1 LSREIGD
8 KRVSNMSRYRRAY
21 ASQRAISGGDA
32 MRPNRLLVLVA
43 SIMLLFTLGL
53 LQAKPIPSNK
63 KDELAPAFKP
73 IEIKNVLD
81 QNDPKD
87 EKLNNPSKK
96 YTVKL
101 HKDKTYVIDLIS
113 ADFDSYLRLL
123 DKKGKQL
130 AEDDDGGGDLNS
142 RIIHSASGT
151 GDYQIVATSLD
162 GQVGKFTLA
171 VRELNIQGEAKA
183 RILGKDGLTINDEIG
198 QNDASD
204 LDKLTKVL
212 TIELNAGHSYVFDIE
227 AQDFDGHLYVFDGK
241 SKLLGQDLAKVIH
254 APATDGVHHLVVK
267 SFDGQLGKFELKVR
281 EFTLKGEAKPR
292 EIGKDG
298 LKITDQ
304 IGNNDTSAIGKLGK
318 VYSVQLKAGQTYTI
332 DLESQTLDSYLY
344 LFDSKSTLLAL
355 DDDSGGDLNSRITF
369 RVERDGVFHILA
381 TTLDGNDTGE
391 FTLKVRKN

>member
-8 KRVSNMSRYRRAY
+8 KRVKNIRITLARNPVF
-21 ASQRAISGGDA
+21 GGDA
-32 MRPNRLLVLVA
+32 MRLNRLLVLVA
-43 SIMLLFTLGL
+43 SNLFLGTLGI
-53 LQAKPIPSNK
+53 LQAKPIPPDK
-63 KDELAPAFKP
+63 KDQPAPAFKP
-73 IEIKNVLD
+73 IEIKNELD
-81 QNDPKD
+81 QNDSKD

-113 ADFDSYLRLL
+113 ADFDAYLRLL

-151 GDYQIVATSLD
+151 GDHQIVATSLD
-162 GQVGKFTLA
+162 GQVGKFTLK

-183 RILGKDGLTINDEIG
+183 RQLGKDGLTINDEIG

-212 TIELNAGHSYVFDIE
+212 SVELKAGHSYVFDIE

-254 APATDGVHHLVVK
+254 APAADGVHHLVVK
-267 SFDGQLGKFELKVR
+267 SFDGQLGKFEMKVR

-298 LKITDQ
+298 LNITDQ

-318 VYSVQLKAGQTYTI
+318 VYSVQLNAGQTYTI

-344 LFDSKSTLLAL
+344 LFDGKSTLLGQ
-355 DDDSGGDLNSRITF
+355 DDDSGGDLNARITF

>member
-1 LSREIGD
+1 
-8 KRVSNMSRYRRAY
+8 
-21 ASQRAISGGDA
+21 

-43 SIMLLFTLGL
+43 SIMLPFTLGL
-53 LQAKPIPSNK
+53 LQAKPIPPNK
-63 KDELAPAFKP
+63 KAEPAPVFKP
-73 IEIKNVLD
+73 IEIKNELD

-101 HKDKTYVIDLIS
+101 HKHKTYVIDLIS
-113 ADFDSYLRLL
+113 ADFDAYLRLL

-142 RIIHSASGT
+142 RIIHSAGGT
-151 GDYQIVATSLD
+151 GDHQIVATSLD
-162 GQVGKFTLA
+162 GQVGKFTLT

-183 RILGKDGLTINDEIG
+183 RKLGKHGLTINDEIG

-212 TIELNAGHSYVFDIE
+212 SVELKAGHSYVFDIE

-254 APATDGVHHLVVK
+254 APAADGVHHLVVK

-292 EIGKDG
+292 DIGKDG
-298 LKITDQ
+298 LNITDQ
-304 IGNNDTSAIGKLGK
+304 IGNNDTTAIGKLGK
-318 VYSVQLKAGQTYTI
+318 VYSVELKAGQTYTI
-332 DLESQTLDSYLY
+332 DLSSNDMDSYLY
-344 LFDSKSTLLAL
+344 LFDSKSALLAQ

-369 RVERDGVFHILA
+369 RAEKDGVYHIIA
-381 TTLDGNDTGE
+381 TSLSGTETGE
-391 FTLKVRKN
+391 FTLRVKKK